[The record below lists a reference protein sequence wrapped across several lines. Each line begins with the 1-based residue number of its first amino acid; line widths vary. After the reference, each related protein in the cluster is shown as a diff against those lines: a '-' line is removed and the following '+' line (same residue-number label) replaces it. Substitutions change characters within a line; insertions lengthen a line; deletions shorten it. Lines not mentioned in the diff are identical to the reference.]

1 LKELA
6 LPRISPYNLSDDI
19 LEIMQVLPHRYPLL
33 LVDRI
38 LEMELGKRIVGL
50 KNVSINEPYFQGH
63 FPGFPLMPGVYILEA
78 LAQVGAILMIKSLDL
93 KIGKYAVVFAG
104 IDDARFKRPVYPGDQ
119 LILELEAI
127 SLKKSLSKMKGT
139 AKVDNQVVA
148 EAILY
153 ASARELAQIKKQ

>member
-1 LKELA
+1 M
-6 LPRISPYNLSDDI
+6 DI

-33 LVDRI
+33 LVDKI

-78 LAQVGAILMIKSLDL
+78 LAQVGGILMIKSLNL
-93 KIGKYAVVFAG
+93 EVGKYAVVFAG
-104 IDDARFKRPVYPGDQ
+104 IDDARFKKPVYPGDQ
-119 LILELEAI
+119 LILELDVI

-153 ASARELAQIKKQ
+153 ASARELTQLKK

>member
-1 LKELA
+1 M
-6 LPRISPYNLSDDI
+6 DI

-38 LEMELGKRIVGL
+38 LEIELGKRIVGL

-78 LAQVGAILMIKSLDL
+78 LAQVGGILMIKSLNL
-93 KIGKYAVVFAG
+93 EIGKYAVVFAG
-104 IDDARFKRPVYPGDQ
+104 IDDARFKKPVYPGDQ
-119 LILELEAI
+119 LILELEI
-127 SLKKSLSKMKGT
+127 ITLKKSLSKMKGT
-139 AKVDNQVVA
+139 AKVDDQVVA

-153 ASARELAQIKKQ
+153 ASARELSQLKK

>member
-1 LKELA
+1 M
-6 LPRISPYNLSDDI
+6 DI

-38 LEMELGKRIVGL
+38 LEIELGKRIVGL

-78 LAQVGAILMIKSLDL
+78 LAQVGGILMIKSLNL
-93 KIGKYAVVFAG
+93 EIGKYAIVFAG

-119 LILELEAI
+119 LILELEVI
-127 SLKKSLSKMKGT
+127 TLKKSLSKMKGT

-153 ASARELAQIKKQ
+153 ASARELSQLKR

>member
-1 LKELA
+1 M
-6 LPRISPYNLSDDI
+6 DI

-38 LEMELGKRIVGL
+38 LEMEPGKRIVGL

-78 LAQVGAILMIKSLDL
+78 LAQVGGILMIKSLDL
-93 KIGKYAVVFAG
+93 EVGKYAVVFAG

-119 LILELEAI
+119 LILELEVI

-153 ASARELAQIKKQ
+153 ASARELAQLKK

>member
-1 LKELA
+1 M
-6 LPRISPYNLSDDI
+6 DI

-38 LEMELGKRIVGL
+38 LEIELGKRIVGL

-78 LAQVGAILMIKSLDL
+78 LAQVGGILMIKSLGL
-93 KIGKYAVVFAG
+93 EVGKYAVVFAG
-104 IDDARFKRPVYPGDQ
+104 IDDARFKKPVYPGDQ
-119 LILELEAI
+119 LILELEVI
-127 SLKKSLSKMKGT
+127 TLKKSLSKMKGT

-153 ASARELAQIKKQ
+153 ASARELSQLKK

>member
-1 LKELA
+1 M
-6 LPRISPYNLSDDI
+6 DV

-78 LAQVGAILMIKSLDL
+78 LAQVGGILMIKSLNL
-93 KIGKYAVVFAG
+93 EIGKYAVVFAG
-104 IDDARFKRPVYPGDQ
+104 IDDARFKKPVYPGDQ
-119 LILELEAI
+119 LILELDVI

-153 ASARELAQIKKQ
+153 ASARELTQLKK

>member
-1 LKELA
+1 M
-6 LPRISPYNLSDDI
+6 DI

-78 LAQVGAILMIKSLDL
+78 LAQVGGILMVKSLNL
-93 KIGKYAVVFAG
+93 EIGKYAVVFAG

-119 LILELEAI
+119 LILEVDVV

-139 AKVDNQVVA
+139 AKVNNQVVA

-153 ASARELAQIKKQ
+153 ASARELTQLKK

>member
-1 LKELA
+1 M
-6 LPRISPYNLSDDI
+6 DI

-38 LEMELGKRIVGL
+38 LEIELGKRIVGL

-78 LAQVGAILMIKSLDL
+78 LAQVGGILMIKSLNL
-93 KIGKYAVVFAG
+93 EIGKYAVVFAG
-104 IDDARFKRPVYPGDQ
+104 IDDARFKKPVYPGDQ
-119 LILELEAI
+119 LILEVDVV

-153 ASARELAQIKKQ
+153 ASARELSQLKR

>member
-1 LKELA
+1 M
-6 LPRISPYNLSDDI
+6 DI

-38 LEMELGKRIVGL
+38 LEMEPGKRIVGL

-78 LAQVGAILMIKSLDL
+78 LAQVGGILMIKSLGL
-93 KIGKYAVVFAG
+93 EVGKYAVVFAG
-104 IDDARFKRPVYPGDQ
+104 IDDARFKKPVYPGDQ
-119 LILELEAI
+119 LILELEVI
-127 SLKKSLSKMKGT
+127 TLKKSLSKMKGT

-153 ASARELAQIKKQ
+153 ASARELSQLKR

>member
-1 LKELA
+1 M
-6 LPRISPYNLSDDI
+6 DI

-33 LVDRI
+33 LVDKI
-38 LEMELGKRIVGL
+38 LEMEPGKRIVGL

-78 LAQVGAILMIKSLDL
+78 LAQVGGILMIKSLNL
-93 KIGKYAVVFAG
+93 EIGKYAVVFAG

-119 LILELEAI
+119 LILELDVI

-139 AKVDNQVVA
+139 AKVDDQVVA

-153 ASARELAQIKKQ
+153 ASARELAQIKK

>member
-1 LKELA
+1 M
-6 LPRISPYNLSDDI
+6 DI

-63 FPGFPLMPGVYILEA
+63 FPGFPLMPGVYVLEA
-78 LAQVGAILMIKSLDL
+78 LAQVGGILMIKSLNL
-93 KIGKYAVVFAG
+93 EIGKYAVVFAG
-104 IDDARFKRPVYPGDQ
+104 IDDARFKKPVYPGDQ
-119 LILELEAI
+119 LILELEVI
-127 SLKKSLSKMKGT
+127 TLKKSLSKMKGT

-153 ASARELAQIKKQ
+153 ASARELTQLKK

>member
-1 LKELA
+1 M
-6 LPRISPYNLSDDI
+6 DI

-38 LEMELGKRIVGL
+38 LEIELGKRIVGL

-78 LAQVGAILMIKSLDL
+78 LAQVGGILMIKSLDL
-93 KIGKYAVVFAG
+93 EVGKYAVVFAG
-104 IDDARFKRPVYPGDQ
+104 IDDARFKKPVYPGDQ
-119 LILELEAI
+119 LILELEVI
-127 SLKKSLSKMKGT
+127 TLKKSLSKMKGT
-139 AKVDNQVVA
+139 AKVDDQVVA

-153 ASARELAQIKKQ
+153 ASARELSQLKR

>member
-1 LKELA
+1 M
-6 LPRISPYNLSDDI
+6 DI
-19 LEIMQVLPHRYPLL
+19 REILDILPHRYPLL

-38 LEMELGKRIVGL
+38 LEIELGKRIVGL

-78 LAQVGAILMIKSLDL
+78 MAQVGGILMIKSLEL
-93 KIGKYAVVFAG
+93 EIGKYAIVFAG
-104 IDDARFKRPVYPGDQ
+104 IDEARFKKPVYPGDQ
-119 LILELEAI
+119 LLLELEVI

-139 AKVDNQVVA
+139 AKVDGQVVA

-153 ASARELAQIKKQ
+153 ASARELFQLKR

>member
-1 LKELA
+1 M
-6 LPRISPYNLSDDI
+6 DI

-38 LEMELGKRIVGL
+38 LEIELGKRIVGL

-78 LAQVGAILMIKSLDL
+78 LAQVGGILMIKSLDL
-93 KIGKYAVVFAG
+93 EIGKYAIVFAG
-104 IDDARFKRPVYPGDQ
+104 IDDARFKKPVYPGDQ
-119 LILELEAI
+119 LILELEVI

-153 ASARELAQIKKQ
+153 ASARELAQLKK

>member
-1 LKELA
+1 M
-6 LPRISPYNLSDDI
+6 DI

-33 LVDRI
+33 LVDKI

-78 LAQVGAILMIKSLDL
+78 LAQVGGILMIKSLNL
-93 KIGKYAVVFAG
+93 EVGKYAVVFAG
-104 IDDARFKRPVYPGDQ
+104 IDDARFKKPVYPGDQ
-119 LILELEAI
+119 LILELDVI

-153 ASARELAQIKKQ
+153 ASARELSQLKK